1 MGKRFELLV
10 FDWDGTLHDSVAAIV
25 TSLQQACLDL
35 GQPMPSDL
43 HARQVIGLGL
53 VDALRHVAPGLDEA
67 RYPELADRYRFH
79 YLASDL
85 ELKLFDGVRNLIEA
99 LHARGYLLAVATGKS
114 RRGLNRVLEHSGI
127 GPFFGA
133 SRCADECFSKPH
145 PQMLLELMDEFAIDP
160 ENVLMIGDTTHD
172 MQMAINAGVNG
183 MAVTYG
189 AHSSTQLAALNPLWQ
204 VDNVADLSALLLASD

>member
-35 GQPMPSDL
+35 GQHMPSDL

-85 ELKLFDGVRNLIEA
+85 ELKLFDGIRDLIEA
-99 LHARGYLLAVATGKS
+99 LHAQGCLLAVATGKS
-114 RRGLNRVLEHSGI
+114 RRGLDRVLEHSGI
-127 GPFFGA
+127 GSFFGA

-145 PQMLLELMDEFAIDP
+145 PQMLLELMDEFAIAP

-189 AHSSTQLAALNPLWQ
+189 AHSSSQLAALNPLWQ
-204 VDNVADLSALLLASD
+204 VDSVADLSALLLERD

>member
-1 MGKRFELLV
+1 M
-10 FDWDGTLHDSVAAIV
+10 
-25 TSLQQACLDL
+25 
-35 GQPMPSDL
+35 
-43 HARQVIGLGL
+43 
-53 VDALRHVAPGLDEA
+53 
-67 RYPELADRYRFH
+67 
-79 YLASDL
+79 
-85 ELKLFDGVRNLIEA
+85 
-99 LHARGYLLAVATGKS
+99 LAVATGKS

-127 GPFFGA
+127 GPFFSA

-160 ENVLMIGDTTHD
+160 ESVLMIGDTTHD

-189 AHSSTQLAALNPLWQ
+189 AHSSTQLAALSPLWQ

>member
-25 TSLQQACLDL
+25 TSLQRACLDL
-35 GQPMPSDL
+35 DQCMPTDL
-43 HARQVIGLGL
+43 CARQVIGLGL
-53 VDALRHVAPGLDEA
+53 VDALRHVAPELDEA

-85 ELKLFDGVRNLIEA
+85 DLKLFDGIHDMIEE

-114 RRGLNRVLEHSGI
+114 RRGLNRVLEYSGI
-127 GPFFGA
+127 GSFFSA

-204 VDNVADLSALLLASD
+204 VDSVADLSALLMDRA